1 MDAGQ
6 PGDAPVF
13 DIWRM
18 AATIRTADESL
29 RHLASSGQFK
39 GFYYSPRGQEVV
51 AATLGACLRR
61 DDWLVTTYRGL
72 HDQIAKGIG
81 LVELFGELF
90 GKRTGCCRGKG
101 GPMHVADPDAGVMV
115 TTGIVGAGLPIAV
128 GLGLAAQ
135 MEGGDRVALASFG
148 DGATNIGA
156 FHEALNLAAVWRLP
170 VVFVCQNNEF
180 AEFTPRTET
189 QQVEVWTRGAAYGM
203 PSEHAEDGDVD
214 RLFGVMSDA
223 VQRARAGDGPTLIEA
238 RTYRLMGHFF
248 GDPMVYMNA
257 EEVAGRAAS
266 DPVDVLRSRVIRD
279 GRSETEVKVIESE
292 IAAMVDAALAAARMA
307 PDPEPSEVFDDVVA
321 AVG

>member
-1 MDAGQ
+1 MDVGQ
-6 PGDAPVF
+6 PGDAPIF
-13 DIWRM
+13 DIWKM

-81 LVELFGELF
+81 LAELFGELF

-189 QQVEVWTRGAAYGM
+189 QSVEVWTRGAAYGM
-203 PSEHAEDGDVD
+203 PSEHADDGDVD
-214 RLFGVMSDA
+214 RLFAVMSDA
-223 VQRARAGDGPTLIEA
+223 VRRARAGDGPTLVEA

-266 DPVDVLRSRVIRD
+266 DPVDALRSRVIRA
-279 GRSETEVKVIESE
+279 GRSEAEVKVIESE
-292 IAAMVDAALAAARMA
+292 IGVTVDAALAAARIA

-321 AVG
+321 VVG

>member
-203 PSEHAEDGDVD
+203 PGEHADDGDVD
-214 RLFGVMSDA
+214 RLFAVMSDA

>member
-1 MDAGQ
+1 MDLGE
-6 PGDAPVF
+6 PGDVPVF
-13 DIWRM
+13 DIWKM
-18 AATIRTADESL
+18 AATIRIADAAL
-29 RHLASSGQFK
+29 RHLASSGQFQ

-81 LVELFGELF
+81 LADLFAELF

-101 GPMHVADPDAGVMV
+101 GPMHVADPGVGVMV

-135 MEGGDRVALASFG
+135 MEGSDRVALASFG

-189 QQVEVWTRGAAYGM
+189 QSVEIWTRGAAYGV
-203 PSEHAEDGDVD
+203 PSECADDGDID
-214 RLFGVMSDA
+214 RLFSVMSEA
-223 VQRARAGDGPTLIEA
+223 VRRARAGDGPTLVEA

-257 EEVAGRAAS
+257 EELAGRAAS
-266 DPVDVLRSRVIRD
+266 DPVDALRSRVVRS
-279 GRSETEVKVIESE
+279 GRAETELQVIESE
-292 IAAMVDAALAAARMA
+292 IAAAVDAALEAARIA

-321 AVG
+321 VAR